1 MGQLTLTIGHLYPDL
16 MSIYGDR
23 GNVIALAQRAR
34 WRGVDVTVRPYLL
47 GEPLDPDEV
56 DILFIGGGQDR
67 QQMLVCQDLQGV
79 KQGAIKAAVE
89 SGVVLLAICG
99 GYQLLGHYF
108 LAVTG
113 ENLPGLG
120 LLDVHTIGGKKRCI
134 GNLIVEVDLRSWA
147 SAMPAN
153 TRSPVSNLQLIGF
166 ENHSG
171 RTYLGPGAQ
180 PLGRVIAG
188 FGNNGEDGYE
198 GARYKNVF
206 GTYMHGSLLP
216 KNPWFADYLM
226 LTALQR
232 RYGPGV
238 TLAPLDDRMEI
249 AAHDA
254 VVDMVLAGRVDR
266 L

>member
-1 MGQLTLTIGHLYPDL
+1 MGQWTLTIGHLYPDL

-34 WRGVDVTVRPYLL
+34 WRGIDVTVRPYLL
-47 GEPLDPDEV
+47 DDPLNPDDV

-67 QQMLVCQDLQGV
+67 QQMLVCQDLQDV
-79 KQGAIKAAVE
+79 KREAIKAAVE
-89 SGVVLLAICG
+89 SGVVLLSICG

-120 LLDVHTIGGKKRCI
+120 ILDVHTIGGQKRCI
-134 GNLIVEVDLRSWA
+134 GNLIVDIGDWLRNTGLA
-147 SAMPAN
+147 VNTQYPISA
-153 TRSPVSNLQLIGF
+153 TRLVGF

-216 KNPWFADYLM
+216 KNPWFADYL
-226 LTALQR
+226 LLLALQR
-232 RYGPGV
+232 RYGPEV
-238 TLAPLDDRMEI
+238 TLSPLDDRLEI
-249 AAHDA
+249 AAHEG
-254 VVDMVLAGRVDR
+254 VVAMVLAGRVDR